1 MTKIVHKT
9 LPGGGRDQGVGI
21 QGWWGSGGWGLGVV
35 GVKGIGG
42 WGTRG
47 DRVKEVWGP
56 GAVELK
62 GVGGDQG
69 VGVDRMGVKG
79 RRSKVVEI

>member
-1 MTKIVHKT
+1 M
-9 LPGGGRDQGVGI
+9 
-21 QGWWGSGGWGLGVV
+21 V

-56 GAVELK
+56 GVVGLR
-62 GVGGDQG
+62 GVDGDQG
-69 VGVDRMGVKG
+69 EGWT
-79 RRSKVVEI
+79 E

>member
-1 MTKIVHKT
+1 M
-9 LPGGGRDQGVGI
+9 
-21 QGWWGSGGWGLGVV
+21 V

-56 GAVELK
+56 GAVGLK
-62 GVGGDQG
+62 GVDGDQG
-69 VGVDRMGVKG
+69 VGVDRMGSRIG
-79 RRSKVVEI
+79 G

>member
-1 MTKIVHKT
+1 MV
-9 LPGGGRDQGVGI
+9 GVR
-21 QGWWGSGGWGLGVV
+21 WVGGWGLGVV

-56 GAVELK
+56 GVVGLK
-62 GVGGDQG
+62 GVGGDQE
-69 VGVDRMGVKG
+69 VGVDRMGIKG
-79 RRSKVVEI
+79 MKSKVVEI